1 MIENPDMQTQAAVDT
16 LTKANAERFEA
27 IARIFDCAK
36 TSRCELVLSGLNI
49 DGDPREPFAAI
60 ADRLRGVALPP
71 STDHWPEHL
80 RALLDIAHT
89 LAAALQ
95 SMLDEDDG
103 GLAAG
108 PARADLDQ
116 VRRWFARSAYQS
128 EGIAPVPCADGVSS
142 ESEPQAAAPEAAPPP
157 TAEADQ
163 WEIRS
168 KRKEQ
173 IQAVLH
179 LDGWR
184 EGSRAIGHDGPELNR
199 WEDYVEVPIELL
211 LRLARLV
218 EADLAYDQAR
228 SDYSNAKIAKGAW
241 HVNELPF
248 SHPAMIALRQAS
260 SKRAA
265 ALASF
270 HAAAPDAAS

>member
-1 MIENPDMQTQAAVDT
+1 MEPLIENPDMQTQAEVDA
-16 LTKANAERFEA
+16 LTKANAERFQV

-60 ADRLRGVALPP
+60 ADRLRGVAVPP

-128 EGIAPVPCADGVSS
+128 EGIASVPCADGCADGV
-142 ESEPQAAAPEAAPPP
+142 ESEAGFKEMAPPAAFSSP
-157 TAEADQ
+157 DRETIMQTVGMTD
-163 WEIRS
+163 
-168 KRKEQ
+168 
-173 IQAVLH
+173 
-179 LDGWR
+179 WR

-228 SDYSNAKIAKGAW
+228 SDYSNAKIAKGTW
-241 HVNELPF
+241 SVNELPF

-260 SKRAA
+260 SVRAA

-270 HAAAPDAAS
+270 RAAAQESSS